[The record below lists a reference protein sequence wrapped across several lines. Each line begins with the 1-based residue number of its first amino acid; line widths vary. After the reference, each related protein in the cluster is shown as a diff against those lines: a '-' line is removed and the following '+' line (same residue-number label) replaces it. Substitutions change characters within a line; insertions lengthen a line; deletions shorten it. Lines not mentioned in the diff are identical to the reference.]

1 MKLIVGLG
9 NPGKMYQKTRHNVG
23 FMVLDALQK
32 STSTSW
38 SSWEISKKLNAEI
51 STGTHEEEKIILL
64 KPLTFM
70 NESGL
75 AVQLAMHFYKIKSED
90 VMVVHDDKDIILGD
104 LKIQTDRGHA
114 GHNGVRSIIEQTNTQ
129 NFTRMRIGIGNT
141 REEKIDTAD
150 FVLSKFGL
158 FERRVLE
165 KVMMTAVEKIIT
177 WYSS

>member
-23 FMVLDALQK
+23 FMVLDALQD
-32 STSTSW
+32 STSTVW

-51 STGTHEEEKIILL
+51 STGIYQDEKIILL

-75 AVQLAMHFYKIKSED
+75 AVQLAMHFYKIKPED
-90 VMVVHDDKDIILGD
+90 IVVVHDDKDIILGD

-129 NFTRMRIGIGNT
+129 NFTRMRIGIGSA
-141 REEKIDTAD
+141 REEKIETVD

-158 FERRVLE
+158 LERRLLE
-165 KVMMTAVEKIIT
+165 RVMTTAIEKIRA
-177 WYSS
+177 WYS